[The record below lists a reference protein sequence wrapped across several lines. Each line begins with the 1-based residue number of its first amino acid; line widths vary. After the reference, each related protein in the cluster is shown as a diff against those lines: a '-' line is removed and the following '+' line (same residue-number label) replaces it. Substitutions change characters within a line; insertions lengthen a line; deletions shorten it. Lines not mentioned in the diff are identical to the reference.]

1 MTRLAR
7 NKLRV
12 CGGGV
17 CRHQIGFGVGLE
29 EGRPGGGG
37 MDHRRWGLRLGQG
50 IAEHA
55 DRRWQGK
62 LGRQVLN
69 DGSRTMHLPEVE
81 KKRTVVGA
89 SVKWT
94 ATTNLLPCLGR
105 GQLVGISR
113 GDTGPS
119 ARRQYVW

>member
-29 EGRPGGGG
+29 EGRP
-37 MDHRRWGLRLGQG
+37 
-50 IAEHA
+50 
-55 DRRWQGK
+55 
-62 LGRQVLN
+62 RQVLN
-69 DGSRTMHLPEVE
+69 GGSRTMHLPEAE

-89 SVKWT
+89 SAKWM
-94 ATTNLLPCLGR
+94 ATTNLLPRLGR
-105 GQLVGISR
+105 GQLVGIST